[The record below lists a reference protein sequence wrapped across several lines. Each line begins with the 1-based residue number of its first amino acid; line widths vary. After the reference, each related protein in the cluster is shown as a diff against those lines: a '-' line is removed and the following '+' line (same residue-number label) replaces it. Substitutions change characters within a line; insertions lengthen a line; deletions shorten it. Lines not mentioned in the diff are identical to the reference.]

1 MNKLIAAVLLTGL
14 PFAALAEGSA
24 VMVHDGYARA
34 ANPRSG
40 AAFMT
45 LVNSGAVDC
54 TLVSAQ
60 TTVSEKTELHTNKE
74 VDGVMKMLP
83 ADPIIVPAG
92 GKAVLAR
99 GGDHVML
106 MGLVKPLANGDQ
118 VALTLDLGDCGTI
131 QTVLPVDNDRKPQ
144 AGGASHGH

>member
-45 LVNSGAVDC
+45 LMNSGTVDC

-60 TTVSEKTELHTNKE
+60 TAASEKAELHTSKE

-92 GKAVLAR
+92 GQATLAR

-106 MGLVKPLANGDQ
+106 MGLTKPLANGDQ
-118 VALTLDLGDCGTI
+118 IALTLDLGDCGTI
-131 QTVLPVDNDRKPQ
+131 QATLPVDNDRK
-144 AGGASHGH
+144 AETGGASHGH

>member
-45 LVNSGAVDC
+45 LMNSGTVDC

-60 TTVSEKTELHTNKE
+60 TAASEKAELHTSKE

-92 GKAVLAR
+92 GEATLAR

-106 MGLVKPLANGDQ
+106 MGLTKPLANGDQ
-118 VALTLDLGDCGTI
+118 IALTLDLGDCGTI
-131 QTVLPVDNDRKPQ
+131 QATLPVDNDRKAE